1 MSNRPWMPFYVGD
14 FLADTM
20 HLSATETGIYLR
32 LILHCWQHGTIPR
45 NGRQLAIIS
54 HCDTRLWHQYSET
67 VLQFF
72 DVVDAST
79 MHHKRVS
86 TELRRSEEISN
97 KRKGSAEQMLK
108 KREANVVQLLTH
120 ARAGLQSQSQLQ
132 RKKEDISVAARPH
145 PASVDW
151 PSDHAEQFWRQ
162 YPLKVG
168 KKAALRCLDA
178 VRRRNEVPFADLMAA
193 LMRYAAKQDDRPF
206 CHPTTW
212 INQGRWTDEPASNAN
227 GHVQKT
233 HPLIAAADKLVARA
247 RRDLDEHE
255 ARYRDGDGEGPIID
269 GTISEG

>member
-14 FLADTM
+14 FIADTM

-54 HCDTRLWHQYSET
+54 HCDTRLWHQYSGT

-145 PASVDW
+145 PAGGDW

-212 INQGRWTDEPASNAN
+212 INQGRWTDEPASNEN
-227 GHVQKT
+227 GHFQKT
-233 HPLIAAADKLVARA
+233 HPLIAAADELVEQAE
-247 RRDLDEHE
+247 RRHAEYL
-255 ARYRDGDGEGPIID
+255 ARYGGDEDGPIID
-269 GTISEG
+269 GTVSER